1 MIKNVEGAE
10 GMFRFKKKKEKKYYI
25 PANQIKGLIDSPEGC
40 IASDR
45 LTVDGCKVGFM
56 YREEPYQDGNPDSGW
71 RFLAGDED
79 DEYMDNSENHGVYQ
93 VNTICNYDPEIIPFL
108 NSAPGTA
115 YIRDEKGQLVLDE
128 ELETPQ
134 E

>member
-1 MIKNVEGAE
+1 MIADKPKKNFLLSADQVV
-10 GMFRFKKKKEKKYYI
+10 
-25 PANQIKGLIDSPEGC
+25 QLIDSNEGC

-45 LTVDGCKVGFM
+45 ITVDGCKVGFM
-56 YREEPYQDGNPDSGW
+56 YREDTSNSPYPDSGW

-79 DEYMDNSENHGVYQ
+79 EDYMDNADNHAVYL

-108 NSAPGTA
+108 NAPPGSAF
-115 YIRDEKGQLVLDE
+115 IRNESGVLVPDE
-128 ELETPQ
+128 EWEVPN